1 MHIDDKILEFLKLQ
15 KEIKTAAIGKT
26 NITHEQNKYGNKLL

>member
-15 KEIKTAAIGKT
+15 KEIKTTVIGKT
-26 NITHEQNKYGNKLL
+26 NITHGFV